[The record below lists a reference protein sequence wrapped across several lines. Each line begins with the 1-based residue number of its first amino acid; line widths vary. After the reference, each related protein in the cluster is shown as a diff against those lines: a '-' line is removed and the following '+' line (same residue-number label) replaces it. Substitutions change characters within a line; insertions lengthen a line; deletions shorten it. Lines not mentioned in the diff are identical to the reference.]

1 MKVCSFCLQC
11 DSADNRPGGGDSRRP
26 QPNLSDDRL
35 ACFEGWVG
43 DWGAKNMVGFA
54 DHFFVWGSPPVV
66 HEGGRGSP
74 LGVGRQPTQLSSAS
88 S

>member
-43 DWGAKNMVGFA
+43 DWGGKKY
-54 DHFFVWGSPPVV
+54 
-66 HEGGRGSP
+66 GR
-74 LGVGRQPTQLSSAS
+74 LC
-88 S
+88 